1 MDLPKSPKSLPI
13 HHLHLGPY
21 VYYGPNG
28 VFVLHDG
35 TGKFAYVLGDAL
47 RLATLLAYW
56 ERTMA
61 NFRTFCE
68 TNRPR
73 VQEEE
78 GGFVIISEQSLC
90 LQLYGPKPNTLERY
104 FPVTNDWLK
113 QMFPVFQKI
122 LEEARK
128 APKQEHYYSAGV
140 DGDFVSILNPPSC
153 VRN

>member
-13 HHLHLGPY
+13 HHLQLGPY
-21 VYYGPNG
+21 VYFGSDYS
-28 VFVLHDG
+28 FILHDG

-73 VQEEE
+73 VQEEG
-78 GGFVIISEQSLC
+78 GGFFIISEQSLC
-90 LQLYGPKPNTLERY
+90 LEVYGPKPNTLERY
-104 FPVTNDWLK
+104 FPVTDDWLK
-113 QMFPVFQKI
+113 QMLPVFQKI

-128 APKQEHYYSAGV
+128 DPEQRHYYTA
-140 DGDFVSILNPPSC
+140 DGNGSVMSMHNPPAC
-153 VRN
+153 VRD